1 MKYINIK
8 KIIVV
13 LSAGFVLLSM
23 SGCQSEEQ
31 VINNKDKKEIS
42 NRIEIN
48 PEVSSPI
55 DNFTSDDI
63 VVEKEEEIVSY
74 FENLENEV
82 DDYINE
88 NNFDEVKD
96 KAKNI
101 AITGIDFLF
110 YEKEI
115 NGITFEELTDETK
128 NKIINIVVSIDN
140 KIENRIPGYKD
151 TVKDK
156 FGKSYGYV
164 TDKLHQGLE
173 YVDDKLE
180 DKYGEKYDNVKEKTL
195 GIKDEVKDTVSDV
208 WQEVKDKTSSGWSK
222 LKDRYEEKTNKR

>member
-42 NRIEIN
+42 NRIEMN
-48 PEVSSPI
+48 TEVSSPI

-63 VVEKEEEIVSY
+63 VVEKEEKIVSY